1 MDHGLWTMDFFYLSS
16 MKDLQ
21 AVFIIPPKVHLLD
34 IAGPAHLFYEAGDY
48 GVQVRSYF
56 AAIDPKDTR
65 IESSCALHFSDLVD
79 YNSITLRPRDI
90 IFIPGLEAAILLDDK
105 FLRSTAAFGQW
116 LREQH
121 AKGVTICS
129 VCTGAF
135 LLAAA
140 GLLEGRACTTHWK
153 YIDRLQQKY
162 PDLQVR
168 DNCLFVESGSIFTS
182 AGVASGIDL
191 ALYMIEQLWG
201 SVLAAQ
207 VAREVVVFTR
217 RTAGDPQISI
227 FMQYRNHLENRIHEV
242 QDRLAQGLDQN
253 LNIEEVAG
261 NVHMSARNLTRLFKR
276 TTGITIGQYVDKL
289 RVERAAHM
297 IGEGHT
303 VQATARA
310 CGLKSTNQLRFL
322 LKKYETALP
331 RRLEKMA

>member
-1 MDHGLWTMDFFYLSS
+1 
-16 MKDLQ
+16 MKALQ

-48 GVQVRSYF
+48 GVQVTSYF
-56 AAIDPKDTR
+56 AAIDPADTQV
-65 IESSCALHFSDLVD
+65 ESSCALHFSNLVD
-79 YNSITLRPRDI
+79 YNSLQLQPGDV
-90 IFIPGLEAAILLDDK
+90 IFIPGMEAAILLDDA
-105 FLRSTAAFGQW
+105 FLRTTAAFGQW
-116 LREQH
+116 LRQQH

-140 GLLEGRACTTHWK
+140 GLLDGRSCTTHWK
-153 YIDRLQQKY
+153 YIDRLQHKY
-162 PDLQVR
+162 PALQVR
-168 DNCLFVESGSIFTS
+168 DNCLFVESGSILTS

-201 SVLAAQ
+201 SVLAAR

-227 FMQYRNHLENRIHEV
+227 FMQYRNHLENRIHTV
-242 QDRLAQGLDQN
+242 QDLLAQTLHQHLD
-253 LNIEEVAG
+253 IEDIAVNA
-261 NVHMSARNLTRLFKR
+261 HMSARNLTRLFKR

-289 RVERAAHM
+289 RVERATQM

-303 VQATARA
+303 MQATAGA

-322 LKKYETALP
+322 LRKYETALP